1 MKGVPQE
8 MSAIIIIRVQV
19 LDPSKLKSYQDVAPL
34 IIEKYN
40 GKRKVRGGEVVTL
53 EGPDDNRRI
62 VVIEFGSL
70 DEAKKFYY
78 SDEYEAAIKLR
89 SGAAD
94 FEMIA
99 IDCID

>member
-1 MKGVPQE
+1 

-19 LDPSKLKSYQDVAPL
+19 LDPSKLKSYQDVAPS

-40 GKRKVRGGEVVTL
+40 GKLKVRGGEVVSL
-53 EGPDDNRRI
+53 EGPNENRRI
-62 VVIEFGSL
+62 VVIEFKSL

-78 SDEYEAAIKLR
+78 SDEYVAGIKLR
-89 SGAAD
+89 SGAAE

-99 IDCID
+99 VDCIN